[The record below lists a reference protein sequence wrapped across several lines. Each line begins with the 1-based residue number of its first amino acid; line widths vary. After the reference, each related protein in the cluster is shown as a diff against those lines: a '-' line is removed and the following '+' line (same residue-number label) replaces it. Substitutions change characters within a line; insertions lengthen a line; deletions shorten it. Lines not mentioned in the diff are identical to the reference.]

1 MMRVVV
7 VLSVML
13 LVAWPAMGES
23 DGWLPE
29 KMPNPWTEPA
39 ACSRTVA
46 SWVCDPD
53 GVIPRGD
60 QDLIEGVLKQIAA
73 GQEPYA
79 KLPCGSDGNVGPQVW
94 CGTRRTSRLETA
106 VASKPPAL

>member
-1 MMRVVV
+1 MTVLA
-7 VLSVML
+7 VLSVIL
-13 LVAWPAMGES
+13 LGAWPAMGEA

-39 ACSRTVA
+39 ACSRTVP
-46 SWVCDPD
+46 SWLCDPD
-53 GVIPRGD
+53 GVIPRED

-79 KLPCGSDGNVGPQVW
+79 KLPCGSHGNVGPQVRCRTQW
-94 CGTRRTSRLETA
+94 TYRHTRQG
-106 VASKPPAL
+106 ASKRAR